1 MEKTGGEGGD
11 EETSR
16 VGNEGGGRE
25 GDMDSRR
32 GCEIGEERMRRGD
45 VVKRG

>member
-16 VGNEGGGRE
+16 VGNEGGGEKEIWIAGEDARL
-25 GDMDSRR
+25 GRR
-32 GCEIGEERMRRGD
+32 G
-45 VVKRG
+45 

>member
-16 VGNEGGGRE
+16 VGNEGGRE